1 MRGGLTPAE
10 AIRTATAV
18 PAEALGVGAALG
30 TLERGKLADLIVVD
44 GDPTVQIRDLR
55 RVRQVMR
62 GGVMHDVEA
71 LIGGSR

>member
-71 LIGGSR
+71 PIGGSR